1 MASVQCCYLCMC
13 ILHNFLQP
21 LCPVR
26 CSQMLLKN
34 TKPNTIKAYIF
45 QDIKIL
51 LLFFKLISIANKFYC
66 CLFKLISIAPKY
78 CCCFLSWFQ
87 LQTNSIVVFLSWFQF
102 HSNSVVLSWFQ
113 LHSNSSVVFLSWF
126 QLHSNS
132 GVVLKS
138 ISIALKFIALE
149 IVYRYIYMT
158 WHIYSLTL

>member
-87 LQTNSIVVFLSWFQF
+87 F
-102 HSNSVVLSWFQ
+102 HSNSVV
-113 LHSNSSVVFLSWF
+113 LSWF

-149 IVYRYIYMT
+149 IVYRYIYDLTYLFINIVICGSANTSNIMSNV
-158 WHIYSLTL
+158 WKSMSLQCC

>member
-87 LQTNSIVVFLSWFQF
+87 F

-113 LHSNSSVVFLSWF
+113 LHSNSGVFKL
-126 QLHSNS
+126 
-132 GVVLKS
+132 
-138 ISIALKFIALE
+138 ISIALKFWCCFFKLISIALKFWCCFKVDFNCTQ
-149 IVYRYIYMT
+149 IHCFRNCIQIYI
-158 WHIYSLTL
+158 WLDIFIH